1 MPDFNALLQTSF
13 KLTHNQSFIDIS
25 NAVNLTLPSD
35 LTDTTIT
42 VSMGGYVAI
51 SVKNATEN
59 TLLRLYIDGVRMS
72 SVFSINVNDIL
83 CCFAPVKKGSSVRFY
98 SNHASPVIAAQNIPL
113 IGAS

>member
-51 SVKNATEN
+51 SVTNTTEN

-72 SVFSINVNDIL
+72 SAFSIRANDIL
-83 CCFAPVKKGSSVRFY
+83 SCFAPVKKGSTVRFY
-98 SNHASPVIAAQNIPL
+98 SSAATTVVSALNIPL
-113 IGAS
+113 VGAS